1 MAVGYLYSY
10 FWVSAAAIYLLLRR
24 NVDDT
29 ELDEVPRRG
38 GEREGAFG
46 LPEISTDEAG
56 AVVGDQPPEN
66 GG

>member
-29 ELDEVPRRG
+29 ELDEVRLD
-38 GEREGAFG
+38 EEGNETFG

-56 AVVGDQPPEN
+56 APVVGDQPPEN
-66 GG
+66 GD